1 MCHRQLNGRPCAGCL
16 GFVPLAQVKLMLCGF
31 ALLRGRP
38 CGTVVETEET
48 KKTTTTTMKRTRK
61 RKATDSPPLGGSG
74 LKEAA
79 DVNIN
84 TTNTTPAAARG
95 GGGNSRGR
103 GRGNKKRKVNNNNG
117 ILLTSELTSQT
128 AFLEENDFLTHN
140 GRNVQAKDQHEDQQ
154 LGDIILH
161 IPKIPALPPGVD
173 FATADPKTTGYIL
186 CSTCAA
192 AKAEKEKRE
201 EATAQLDVPRA
212 PGNAVLLWKDPDGNT
227 VAGPGPPRLVPPPPP
242 RPAAAVLP
250 VAKEGEYEVEEED
263 EEPAYNHHDEVA
275 NEHGAE
281 QEDGGLADADGSTD
295 PDYDPPRTVT
305 ERDNSTNN
313 DHDDDNN
320 EKKPS
325 YNERHDEAVLQ
336 SATTDRVWAWVQMA
350 VSGKQG
356 PGVGRRVG

>member
-16 GFVPLAQVKLMLCGF
+16 GFVPLAQVKLMLCGS

-48 KKTTTTTMKRTRK
+48 KKKTTTTTKRTRK
-61 RKATDSPPLGGSG
+61 RKATGSPPLGGSG

-79 DVNIN
+79 DVNIIN
-84 TTNTTPAAARG
+84 TNITPATR
-95 GGGNSRGR
+95 GGNSRGR
-103 GRGNKKRKVNNNNG
+103 GCVNSKKQKVNNNNNNNSNG

-128 AFLEENDFLTHN
+128 VFLKENDFLTHN
-140 GRNVQAKDQHEDQQ
+140 GGYGEAEDQDQQ

-173 FATADPKTTGYIL
+173 FATADPRTTGYIL
-186 CSTCAA
+186 CNTCAV
-192 AKAEKEKRE
+192 AKAEQEKPS
-201 EATAQLDVPRA
+201 ATAQLDVPRA
-212 PGNAVLLWKDPDGNT
+212 PGNAVLMWKDPDGNT
-227 VAGPGPPRLVPPPPP
+227 VAGPGPPPIMPPPPP

-250 VAKEGEYEVEEED
+250 VPKEGEYEVED
-263 EEPAYNHHDEVA
+263 DDEPAYDHHDEVA

-281 QEDGGLADADGSTD
+281 QEDGGLSDADGSTD

-313 DHDDDNN
+313 DHNDDNN
-320 EKKPS
+320 EKKSS